1 MNSNEQI
8 YEIASIVGDNKLFK
22 GDMSQAAGMIKSM
35 LSEKYITPIKNA
47 MENENKRSRKNP
59 NKEARL
65 LEALKP
71 FMPES
76 NHQKLNDTIDV
87 IHFMETMRGMQNMLP
102 QKIAQPVKA
111 LEAKVADPS
120 AHKVADPSVHED
132 GVYDIDQMCLTS
144 PKSNIVPIFMAM
156 IMMNMTKL

>member
-1 MNSNEQI
+1 MDKNEQI

-35 LSEKYITPIKNA
+35 LSEKYIAPIKNA
-47 MENENKRSRKNP
+47 MESENKRSRKNP

-71 FMPES
+71 FIPES
-76 NHQKLNDTIDV
+76 NHHKLNNTIDA
-87 IHFMETMRGMQNMLP
+87 IHFMETVRGMQNMLP
-102 QKIAQPVKA
+102 QRQAVPVKT
-111 LEAKVADPS
+111 LGVAS
-120 AHKVADPSVHED
+120 VDPSVHED
-132 GVYDIDQMCLTS
+132 GVYDFDEMCLNS

-156 IMMNMTKL
+156 IMMNMMKL